1 LLALNELKPTA
12 SPLRWVPPTW
22 FAMGLPNVM
31 LSGTA
36 LTVLYRN
43 LGYTDSE
50 IALWTGVIV
59 LPWSFKPLWGPFL
72 EMFRSRR
79 FYIYITQLLA
89 GICFALSALSLYT
102 DHFFP
107 ISIVLFFLLAFFG
120 ATQDMAA
127 DGMYLAE
134 LSAKDQARWVGW
146 QGTFYNVSKVF
157 SNGGMV
163 FLAGSLIASMG
174 NVKAWSIVLGIY
186 ALVMLMVGIYS
197 TRVLPRTEAERSVK
211 SGGEVWA
218 TLVDVI
224 RSFFQKPY
232 VWGGIAF
239 ITLYR
244 FAEGQAMKITPLFF
258 LAKRE
263 AGGLGLTEAQV
274 GLLTGVYGTIAF
286 ILGSLLAGYLVSNKG
301 LTRRML
307 LTLCALFNLPFAAYV
322 YLAWFL
328 PVDMLSISLAVSVEY
343 FGYGFGFI
351 GIILFIM
358 QQLAPGK
365 YPLAHYAFGS
375 AITYLGFTAA
385 SMISGYISDRYGY
398 ANFFLWVLVSTL
410 PAFLMT
416 ALVPLKKPEST
427 DNSIHSA

>member
-1 LLALNELKPTA
+1 MKPA
-12 SPLRWVPPTW
+12 SSPLRWVPTTW

-36 LTVLYRN
+36 LAVLYKN
-43 LGYTDSE
+43 LGYSDGQ
-50 IALWTGVIV
+50 IAFWTGVIV

-79 FYIYITQLLA
+79 FYIYATQLLA
-89 GICFALSALSLYT
+89 GICFGLAALSLYT

-107 ISIVLFFLLAFFG
+107 LSILFFFLLAFMG

-134 LSAKDQARWVGW
+134 LSAPEQARWVGW

-163 FLAGSLIASMG
+163 FLAGSLVAAMG
-174 NVKAWSIVLGIY
+174 NVRGWSVVLGLY
-186 ALVMLMVGIYS
+186 ALVMFLVGLYS
-197 TRVLPRTEAERSVK
+197 TRVLPRTEGERSVK
-211 SGGEVWA
+211 TGAEVWE

-224 RSFFQKPY
+224 RSFFQKQA

-258 LAKRE
+258 LADRAK
-263 AGGLGLTEAQV
+263 GGLGLSEAQV
-274 GLLTGVYGTIAF
+274 GLLTGIYGTIAF
-286 ILGSLLAGYLVSNKG
+286 IAGSLLAGYLVSNKG

-307 LTLCALFNLPFAAYV
+307 LTLCAFFNLPFAVYA

-328 PVDMLSISLAVSVEY
+328 PTDMLTISVAISVEY

-398 ANFFLWVLVSTL
+398 SNFFIWILISTI
-410 PAFLMT
+410 PAFIVT
-416 ALVPLKKPEST
+416 ALVPLHQPVVKETS
-427 DNSIHSA
+427 N

>member
-1 LLALNELKPTA
+1 MKELKTA
-12 SPLRWVPPTW
+12 VSPLRWVPTTW

-36 LTVLYRN
+36 LSILYRN
-43 LGYTDSE
+43 LGYSDSQ
-50 IALWTGVIV
+50 IAFWTGLIV

-79 FYIYITQLLA
+79 FYIYSTQLLA
-89 GICFALSALSLYT
+89 GICFALAAMSLYT
-102 DHFFP
+102 ANFFP
-107 ISIVLFFLLAFFG
+107 VSIVLFFLLAFLG

-134 LSAKDQARWVGW
+134 LSEKEQARWVGW

-174 NVKAWSIVLGIY
+174 NVKAWSIVLGLY
-186 ALVMLMVGIYS
+186 ALVMFLVGLYS
-197 TRVLPRTEAERSVK
+197 IRVLPRTESERSVR
-211 SGGEVWA
+211 SGQEVWA

-224 RSFFQKPY
+224 RSFFQKPFI
-232 VWGGIAF
+232 WGGIAF

-258 LAKRE
+258 LAKRSS
-263 AGGLGLTEAQV
+263 GGLELTEAQV

-286 ILGSLLAGYLVSNKG
+286 IGGSLLAGYLVSNKG
-301 LTRRML
+301 LTRKML
-307 LTLCALFNLPFAAYV
+307 LTLCALFNLPFAAYA

-328 PVDMLSISLAVSVEY
+328 PTDMLSISIAVSVEY

-385 SMISGYISDRYGY
+385 SMISGYISDQYGY
-398 ANFFLWVLVSTL
+398 ANFFLWVLISTV
-410 PAFLMT
+410 PAFIVT
-416 ALVPLKKPEST
+416 ALVPLKKPEAAGPAAS
-427 DNSIHSA
+427 